1 MSVTDSTKKPTILD
15 VDDLSPTLPLV
26 FDAMVLAFD
35 GRPLSY
41 GRRLKASSEMPKIE
55 SVSDAVLPFLSLQTG
70 TMTIDDESDEEA
82 IFAVSALG
90 VLKVKAQGTL
100 TAGKMLRAT
109 LQDLA
114 TICWAVRGLYVDEK
128 SKKLLSWF
136 ERDDFANRG
145 CSKMEGL
152 VSLANYGGPV
162 IRSVRTIEV
171 PGWPYAIAEIG
182 ISLRF
187 KSRLEWAEYN
197 QAHVIIL
204 GMRTGTEL
212 SDAQAD
218 FIYSGRS
225 IDTPESGIGA
235 DGEPLASTPLSA
247 QLHRVAPVPQAFS
260 LATAAT
266 KQLAGLGFYADG
278 STANFTTTGT
288 WQTSAAGVA
297 TVSSSGLVTGVSAGT
312 ATITLTA
319 NGVAGTATV
328 TVT

>member
-1 MSVTDSTKKPTILD
+1 MKPIVLD

-26 FDAMVLAFD
+26 FDAMVAGFN
-35 GRPLSY
+35 GRPLSH
-41 GRRLKASSEMPKIE
+41 GRSLTASSAMPKIE
-55 SVSDAVLPFLSLQTG
+55 SISDDVLPYLSLQTG
-70 TMTIDDESDEEA
+70 SLTVNDESDEEA
-82 IFAVSALG
+82 IFDLTALG
-90 VLKVKAQGTL
+90 VLKVKAYKGL
-100 TAGKMLRAT
+100 DAGKIIRT
-109 LQDLA
+109 TIQDLA
-114 TICWAVRGLYVDEK
+114 TICWAIRGLYVDEK
-128 SKKLLSWF
+128 SKRLLSWF
-136 ERDDFANRG
+136 NRDDFANRG

-162 IRSVRTIEV
+162 IRGIRVIEV
-171 PGWPYAIAEIG
+171 SGWPYAIAELQ

-197 QAHVIIL
+197 QAHAIIL

-212 SDAQAD
+212 SDAQAS
-218 FIYSGRS
+218 FTYSGRS
-225 IDTPESGIGA
+225 IDVPESGIGA
-235 DGEPLASTPLSA
+235 DGEQLASMPLSA

-288 WQTSAAGVA
+288 WQSSAAGVA
-297 TVSSSGLVTGVSAGT
+297 TVSSTGLVTGVSAGT